1 MRFVQSAWCAPAK
14 EFKMLDR
21 LFLLTLGSI
30 LFSLSGMAQSCA
42 VDDPSI
48 AKEYVGD
55 CENGRADGWG
65 VAKGTDAYR
74 GMFRKGKM
82 HGSGSYTWAD
92 GSTFQGE
99 FVQGAMGDGF
109 GTFTEPLKVYTPSRK
124 RSPVRGKIAGDVY
137 VEQGWWEGGL
147 LVIACPDKVACEQ
160 ARDARE
166 TAALQN
172 IDTGTCSGPASAQ
185 APEFPPRFH
194 GSWSGLW
201 DGEWTVHL
209 HVSAGRRPGSFVAI
223 YQWQEQSGAALSRR
237 VYSACLR
244 RGNLVVDSG
253 FLEMKLDD
261 ADPRGA
267 TLTGKFQKP
276 RTARLTKMTE

>member
-1 MRFVQSAWCAPAK
+1 MP
-14 EFKMLDR
+14 DR
-21 LFLLTLGSI
+21 LLLLILGGI
-30 LFSLSGMAQSCA
+30 LFALSGIAQACA

-55 CENGRADGWG
+55 CESGRAHGWG

-74 GMFRKGKM
+74 GMFRMGKI

-124 RSPVRGKIAGDVY
+124 RSPVRGKIVGDFY

-147 LVIACPDKVACEQ
+147 LVIACPDKGACEQ
-160 ARDARE
+160 VRQARE

-185 APEFPPRFH
+185 SADLPQRFH
-194 GSWSGLW
+194 GIWSGLW
-201 DGEWTVHL
+201 DGAWTVQL
-209 HVSAGRRPGSFVAI
+209 HVSAGKRPGSFLAI
-223 YQWQEQSGAALSRR
+223 YQWQEQPGVALSRR
-237 VYSACLR
+237 VYSACVR
-244 RGNLVVDSG
+244 NGHLVVDAG
-253 FLEMKLDD
+253 VLEMKLDD

-267 TLTGKFQKP
+267 ILSGKFQKP